1 MRDLF
6 ALPYITI
13 HTLIHSKMWA
23 RVKKLKPNFLYMVW
37 LFSHVLEGKRE
48 FITGFIFSLRKGPN
62 MPIEKLKSII
72 WHELDKWVDWAV
84 FSVHLVLGSS
94 NSP

>member
-1 MRDLF
+1 
-6 ALPYITI
+6 
-13 HTLIHSKMWA
+13 
-23 RVKKLKPNFLYMVW
+23 
-37 LFSHVLEGKRE
+37 
-48 FITGFIFSLRKGPN
+48 